1 MNSHLTSPRPNARVR
16 RGSKRSNMGQIQVC
30 NFNYY
35 QNNLTDII
43 LLYLILDV
51 YCLFLFPTLF
61 QVIFGPMFSGKST
74 ELIRRLQRF
83 KIARY
88 NCLIVKYANDKRYT
102 EDDAIA
108 THDRQMLQAVNATKL
123 NDLKSKFNIVDD
135 YDVIGID
142 EGQFFPDIIE
152 FAESMANNGKTVIV
166 AALDGTYQRKGF
178 ANILELVPLAEHVIK
193 LTAVCMN
200 CFEDGSYTKRITED
214 KEVSHVSI

>member
-1 MNSHLTSPRPNARVR
+1 MSDNTYFFQFFRLKKDARSV
-16 RGSKRSNMGQIQVC
+16 S
-30 NFNYY
+30 
-35 QNNLTDII
+35 
-43 LLYLILDV
+43 
-51 YCLFLFPTLF
+51 CLA
-61 QVIFGPMFSGKST
+61 
-74 ELIRRLQRF
+74 ELG
-83 KIARY
+83 
-88 NCLIVKYANDKRYT
+88 NDWR
-102 EDDAIA
+102 
-108 THDRQMLQAVNATKL
+108 
-123 NDLKSKFNIVDD
+123 D

-193 LTAVCMN
+193 LTAVCMI

>member
-1 MNSHLTSPRPNARVR
+1 
-16 RGSKRSNMGQIQVC
+16 
-30 NFNYY
+30 
-35 QNNLTDII
+35 
-43 LLYLILDV
+43 
-51 YCLFLFPTLF
+51 
-61 QVIFGPMFSGKST
+61 MFSGKST

-123 NDLKSKFNIVDD
+123 NDLKSKFNIVED

-193 LTAVCMN
+193 LTAVCMI

-214 KEVSHVSI
+214 KEVSHVSL